1 MGTGYEGRSEE
12 GSIPMIGIR
21 GWLVR
26 APRDPFLRSQ
36 ASLGRDRLSGD
47 DSPEQA
53 VEVRGGL
60 IWAWVCA

>member
-1 MGTGYEGRSEE
+1 
-12 GSIPMIGIR
+12 MIGIR
-21 GWLVR
+21 GWLSW